1 MPGRHRIMCI
11 QKGEGTKPHE
21 MITHI
26 GGRTSTGM
34 RWKLSVTEAI
44 AGVRDGLWAFYIGA
58 SGGSIEVEVARDGDG
73 AEYLKTVRDASEPRH
88 LLDLPD
94 CRDFAN
100 GSGEASTEAEEKN
113 KSADD
118 EGTWP

>member
-34 RWKLSVTEAI
+34 RWKLSLAEAI

-58 SGGSIEVEVARDGDG
+58 SSEALDVEVATDGDG
-73 AEYLKTVRDASEPRH
+73 SEYLKTGRDATEPRL

-94 CRDFAN
+94 CREFSN
-100 GSGEASTEAEEKN
+100 GSSEVPRAADMKK

-118 EGTWP
+118 GGTWP